1 MSGFAAV
8 KHRERT
14 SVRLAA
20 SSYSIS
26 AEVYSNVRR
35 PSGGV
40 GNELYSA
47 TLGRSPLSLET
58 RKTHVSNILTC
69 LLFLSRG
76 APIAQDHGEGA
87 P

>member
-40 GNELYSA
+40 GNEL
-47 TLGRSPLSLET
+47 
-58 RKTHVSNILTC
+58 
-69 LLFLSRG
+69 
-76 APIAQDHGEGA
+76 
-87 P
+87 